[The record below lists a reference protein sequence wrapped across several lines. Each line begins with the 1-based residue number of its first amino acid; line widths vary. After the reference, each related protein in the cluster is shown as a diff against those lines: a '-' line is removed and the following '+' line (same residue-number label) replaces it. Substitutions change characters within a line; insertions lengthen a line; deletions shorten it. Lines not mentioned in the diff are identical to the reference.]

1 MPYRAAMPQ
10 PLSRAPRRSIEVLIG
25 AYLGQLAGGKRR
37 IHEASGSLDLLR
49 HGLNGY
55 GYQHLSPA
63 DRDRWSAAYNDGD
76 EEAFCRL
83 FGARELVKYLDEFL
97 GYFLIRKVLM
107 SEDEV
112 ARTVEDV
119 RGFVEWLAGERETT
133 PIAAKKALGAIATA
147 SVDLPAAERLGRLL
161 HELTRA
167 GEAKVRR
174 GAPPEFDEIV
184 EDFLVIER
192 VAPGRIWFLDGIG
205 PIKVPEAASAV
216 ARSGWTINLV
226 LGRLGAAWEVLEV
239 GNVYPETL
247 A

>member
-1 MPYRAAMPQ
+1 MRKPASRA
-10 PLSRAPRRSIEVLIG
+10 RAPRRSIETLME
-25 AYLGQLAGGKRR
+25 AYLAQLPGGKRR
-37 IHEASGSLDLLR
+37 VREAGGSLELLR
-49 HGLNGY
+49 SGLDGY
-55 GYQHLSPA
+55 AYQNLSRA
-63 DRDRWSAAYNDGD
+63 DRDRWSAAFDAGD
-76 EEAFCRL
+76 ETCFSRL
-83 FGARELVKYLDEFL
+83 FGAREIAGYLDEFL

-107 SEDEV
+107 PEEEV

-119 RGFVEWLAGERETT
+119 RGFVEWLAAERELT
-133 PIAAKKALGAIATA
+133 PTAARKALGGIATA

-161 HELTRA
+161 HDIARA
-167 GEAKVRR
+167 NAEPARR
-174 GAPPEFDEIV
+174 GAGPEFDEIV

-216 ARSGWTINLV
+216 ARPGWTINLV
-226 LGRLGAAWEVLEV
+226 LGRRGATWDVLEV